1 MQSRR
6 DQVQAYFFVVG
17 RLVAGL
23 AQGKPDV
30 LEHPNRRFNNGT
42 VFGVLLACV
51 IMAVFGIIGL
61 FSPRGNNSWRTD
73 GAIVLTKET
82 GARYVYL
89 GGELRP
95 VLNMASAMLAAGQSG
110 AMTTVSQNSLAGVA
124 VGAPIG
130 IPGAPD
136 GIPTADRVNKE
147 QWTVCA
153 RPPDRQAVSSTPTV
167 TLRLDQ
173 EPGQV
178 LPDDQSFLV
187 STPDGVVQVVWR
199 GVRHRVAD
207 ATTLEALG
215 YSQERVLPVSP
226 AWLNVIPAGVDLKA
240 PVIDRVGTPGQAV
253 GGRPSLVGQV
263 FEVRNPAISSDE
275 YYVLR
280 ADGLM
285 PISRTIAAMLL
296 ASAETRNAYPNTR
309 VVPIITGP
317 DALVGLK
324 LLSPAQ
330 NDLPPSPPAAA
341 DVGVGMS
348 ACARFD
354 PAVDEGRVP
363 RLVLVPIAT
372 DKGAVAPAGKHVVGS
387 TADRVVF
394 PAGTGALVRSLS
406 APGAVPGTEFLVTD
420 LGVRYPLSDESVS
433 ASLNLGGVR
442 AVAVPSALLALLP
455 TGPALDPQRAV
466 LSQVTELAKTGS

>member
-1 MQSRR
+1 M
-6 DQVQAYFFVVG
+6 
-17 RLVAGL
+17 
-23 AQGKPDV
+23 
-30 LEHPNRRFNNGT
+30 
-42 VFGVLLACV
+42 
-51 IMAVFGIIGL
+51 
-61 FSPRGNNSWRTD
+61 
-73 GAIVLTKET
+73 
-82 GARYVYL
+82 
-89 GGELRP
+89 
-95 VLNMASAMLAAGQSG
+95 
-110 AMTTVSQNSLAGVA
+110 
-124 VGAPIG
+124 
-130 IPGAPD
+130 
-136 GIPTADRVNKE
+136 
-147 QWTVCA
+147 
-153 RPPDRQAVSSTPTV
+153 
-167 TLRLDQ
+167 
-173 EPGQV
+173 
-178 LPDDQSFLV
+178 
-187 STPDGVVQVVWR
+187 
-199 GVRHRVAD
+199 
-207 ATTLEALG
+207 
-215 YSQERVLPVSP
+215 
-226 AWLNVIPAGVDLKA
+226 DLKA